1 MEIVKIKLYVY
12 MKNIF
17 QSLAIAALLGLF
29 IPFLSSCKDDDE
41 TFNEWNATY
50 VSLQRNDYLSG
61 NVKTFNLTHDA
72 EGVRGDEIKMAFTLK
87 VQQPAPADIVVA
99 LEVKSE
105 TEGLDANQISL
116 SLPQVTLKAGQ
127 IVSEEITATVDP
139 EIFAD
144 IMEKSSFSFSVSI
157 SNIATTDGNTVISNN
172 LRTLPVTINKA
183 AFLNL
188 KTGTPPNSQLI
199 SDRSGWVIK
208 VEEGVEGT
216 GDNLVDGKNTDL
228 ALNNKGFW
236 FTVDLGGDKLL
247 TGIKTNHYGSAYAP
261 RQVEILQ
268 SGDGVTW
275 KSLSSLATSGATQ
288 YLTFISPI
296 TTRFLKYQILTIAT
310 SGRTDITEFNVYEPK
325 SE

>member
-1 MEIVKIKLYVY
+1 

-17 QSLAIAALLGLF
+17 QSLAIAALLSLF
-29 IPFLSSCKDDDE
+29 IPFISSCKDDE
-41 TFNEWNATY
+41 EVFNEWNATY

-61 NVKTFNLTHDA
+61 NVKTFNLTHNA
-72 EGVRGDEIKMAFTLK
+72 EGVKGDEIKMAFIIKT
-87 VQQPAPADIVVA
+87 QQPALADIVA
-99 LEVKSE
+99 TLGVKSE
-105 TEGLDANQISL
+105 TEGLDANQITL

-127 IVSEEITATVDP
+127 MASEEITATVDP

-157 SNIATTDGNTVISNN
+157 DNISTTDCNTAISDY
-172 LRTLPVTINKA
+172 LSTLPVTINKA

-188 KTGTPPNSQLI
+188 KTGTPSNSKLI
-199 SDRSGWVIK
+199 SDRSGWVIN
-208 VEEGVEGT
+208 VEEGVEGS
-216 GDNLVDGKNTDL
+216 GKNLVDGTNSDI

-236 FTVDLGGDKLL
+236 FTVDLGEDKLL
-247 TGIKTNHYGSAYAP
+247 TGIKTGHYGYAYAP

-268 SGDGVTW
+268 SEDGVTW
-275 KSLSSLATSGATQ
+275 KSLSSLATSGTTQ

-296 TTRFLKYQILTIAT
+296 TTRFLKYQILTIAS
-310 SGRTDITEFNVYEPK
+310 SGRTDVTEFNVYEPK